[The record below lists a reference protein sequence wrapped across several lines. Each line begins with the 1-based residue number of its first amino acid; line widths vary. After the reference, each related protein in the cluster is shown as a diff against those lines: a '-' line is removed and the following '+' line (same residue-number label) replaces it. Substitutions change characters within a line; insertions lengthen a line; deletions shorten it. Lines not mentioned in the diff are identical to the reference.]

1 MHRQPDNVWRIDL
14 QLGPDADADAEQER
28 DRVVARIRRVLGE
41 RPFDLEWV
49 SIYRFNCR
57 RLDRFLHGRVIFV
70 GDAAHQVSPFG
81 ARGANSGIQDA
92 ENVAWKL
99 AAVLNGEAGDTL
111 LETYNLERVQA
122 ADENI
127 GHSTR
132 STDFIAPRS
141 AAERRLRNA
150 VLNLAPLTDFGRRM
164 INSGRLS
171 TATVYD
177 TPLSTPDE
185 DAFAGTARL
194 GAPVPDAPVLASGV
208 PAHLIER
215 LSSGFE
221 LLYVKDGTRPEVPRG
236 VKLTVI
242 GEDII
247 DETGILAQRL
257 DATPGASYLLRPD
270 QHLCARWRRF
280 DAEKFRASHRRALA
294 M

>member
-1 MHRQPDNVWRIDL
+1 
-14 QLGPDADADAEQER
+14 
-28 DRVVARIRRVLGE
+28 VLGE
-41 RPFDLEWV
+41 RPFELEWV

-57 RLDRFLHGRVIFV
+57 RLDRFIHGRVIFV

-92 ENVAWKL
+92 ENIAWKL
-99 AAVLNGEAGDTL
+99 AAVLKSQAGDAL
-111 LETYNLERVQA
+111 LATYNLERVQA
-122 ADENI
+122 AEENI

-185 DAFAGTARL
+185 EAFAGTARL
-194 GAPVPDAPVLASGV
+194 GAPVPDAPVRAAGV
-208 PAHLIER
+208 AAHLIER

-221 LLYVKDGTRPEVPRG
+221 LLYIMDGALPQPPNDI
-236 VKLTVI
+236 KLTVV
-242 GEDII
+242 GEDVV
-247 DETGILAQRL
+247 DETGLLTQRL
-257 DATPGASYLLRPD
+257 DATPGAAYLLRPD

-280 DAEKFRASHRRALA
+280 DGEKLRAAHKHALGF
-294 M
+294 